1 MSFAKTEEARQL
13 LQVGAHDV
21 ASIARP
27 FVVSPGTPKDRVQLL
42 RRAFTATMS
51 DPGFLADAER
61 ANLDIAPLTGE
72 ELEKTVLGVLK
83 TSPALLAKLKKIIA
97 PQ

>member
-1 MSFAKTEEARQL
+1 
-13 LQVGAHDV
+13 
-21 ASIARP
+21 
-27 FVVSPGTPKDRVQLL
+27 VQLL

-72 ELEKTVLGVLK
+72 ELEKTILGVLK
-83 TSPALLAKLKKIIA
+83 TSPALLAKLKQIIA

>member
-1 MSFAKTEEARQL
+1 
-13 LQVGAHDV
+13 
-21 ASIARP
+21 
-27 FVVSPGTPKDRVQLL
+27 
-42 RRAFTATMS
+42 MS

-72 ELEKTVLGVLK
+72 ELAKTVLGVLR
-83 TSPALLAKLKKIIA
+83 TPPAVLAKLKQIIA